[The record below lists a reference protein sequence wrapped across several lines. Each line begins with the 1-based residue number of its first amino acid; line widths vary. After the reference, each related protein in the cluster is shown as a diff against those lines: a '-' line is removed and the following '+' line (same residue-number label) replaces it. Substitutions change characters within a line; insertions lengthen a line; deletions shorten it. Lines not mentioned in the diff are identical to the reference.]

1 MLLIP
6 SKEYPHLYRWHQ
18 GWAFS
23 LIVLIVISDQWS
35 KSWIV
40 EILSWGSGFSVTDFF
55 NIVRVH
61 NTGAAFGMLAGEG
74 GWQRIFFLSLTLLVS
89 LMLIYL
95 MRSSQTPLL
104 ALGLPFVLGGA
115 WGNAID
121 RMWRGYVV
129 DFLDF
134 HYAGWHFWAFNIAD
148 SAITIGAVLWVMDM
162 MWQIKKSSSPDPLAS
177 ENTPSVS
184 SK

>member
-1 MLLIP
+1 M
-6 SKEYPHLYRWHQ
+6 
-18 GWAFS
+18 
-23 LIVLIVISDQWS
+23 
-35 KSWIV
+35 
-40 EILSWGSGFSVTDFF
+40 
-55 NIVRVH
+55 
-61 NTGAAFGMLAGEG
+61 
-74 GWQRIFFLSLTLLVS
+74 
-89 LMLIYL
+89 
-95 MRSSQTPLL
+95 
-104 ALGLPFVLGGA
+104 LGGA

-162 MWQIKKSSSPDPLAS
+162 MWQIKKSSSAETLVS
-177 ENTPSVS
+177 ENTPSVP